1 MLFLELP
8 LDILKI
14 VISLTVTELG
24 LNQSMKARLTCRVFA
39 KEILEAVI
47 ETRVIEEVASRS
59 HRLLRIEHHHDVT
72 ARYLDHRVRT
82 DGSVTHPWIATI
94 RETCR
99 LLAQYTNSEHDVAR
113 VELYRRNACLCLAL
127 NAGRDVYDILV
138 KECTDRKKEFEGS
151 DNSRAN
157 CLTIAAWMG
166 DGSLVESLTKGMDRD
181 PLSFFG
187 RASWAA
193 AAQGHAD
200 LLQLFLHQGALP
212 YNPDFV
218 QGPRFELS
226 KSPLAVAAYMGHEN
240 IIRLYIQHYC
250 PEIQQEEF
258 TGINYAAK
266 GNQPTTLHLL
276 LEHHKRTSTV
286 QEYQKTIDVALIR
299 SSGRGA
305 PDSLR
310 ILLDHGVDVNASL
323 DFPLSCLQ
331 YAAIAGDTQTVKLL
345 LDAGAS
351 LEPMVWNGR
360 TRPSALKEASRRD
373 NHALTK
379 LISDK
384 HQELS
389 AGGS

>member
-8 LDILKI
+8 LELLKI
-14 VISLTVTELG
+14 IISLTVTELG

-39 KEILEAVI
+39 KEILEAVV
-47 ETRVIEEVASRS
+47 ETRLIEEVASKS

-82 DGSVTHPWIATI
+82 DGSVTHPWIAII

-99 LLAQYTNSEHDVAR
+99 LLAQHTKSEHDVAR
-113 VELYRRNACLCLAL
+113 VELCRRNACLCLAV

-138 KECTDRKKEFEGS
+138 KECTDSKKAFEGS
-151 DNSRAN
+151 DNSLVN
-157 CLTIAAWMG
+157 CLTIAAWIG
-166 DGSLVESLTKGMDRD
+166 DGTLVESLTKGMDQD
-181 PLSFFG
+181 SMSFFG
-187 RASWAA
+187 RPSWAA

-200 LLQLFLHQGALP
+200 LLQLFLNQGALP

-240 IIRLYIQHYC
+240 IIRLYLQHYC
-250 PEIQQEEF
+250 PEMQQEELM
-258 TGINYAAK
+258 GIFYAAK
-266 GNQPTTLHLL
+266 GNQPTTLQLL
-276 LEHHKRTSTV
+276 LEHHKTTSTV
-286 QEYQKTIDVALIR
+286 QEYQETIDVALTM

-310 ILLDHGVDVNASL
+310 ILLDHGANVNKSL

-331 YAAIAGDTQTVKLL
+331 YAVIAGDTQTVKLL

-351 LEPMVWNGR
+351 LEPMVWNER

-384 HQELS
+384 QQGLS
-389 AGGS
+389 AGCS